1 MRKPH
6 LLFLMF
12 AVLLTSCNSFTKD
25 DSQKDSFFLRK
36 KYHITI
42 IYDINEDGSLSN
54 SYLTPASLNFDIE
67 NTYMDFYYGGLD
79 YFKENGSK
87 FIMSVAFNG
96 SSITY
101 DTDYLNKMNGIN
113 PIVGEYKLDRKRDYV
128 VPFYMNFENANKHLL
143 LDDYNSKRQM
153 YEATAFPEYFIR
165 LNFLLYIK
173 SSESAKKVCLE
184 FGKISKINELEDIPH
199 I

>member
-36 KYHITI
+36 KYHITR

-54 SYLTPASLNFDIE
+54 SYLTPTSLNFDIE

-79 YFKENGSK
+79 YFKENDSK

-96 SSITY
+96 SSTTY

-113 PIVGEYKLDRKRDYV
+113 PIVGVYKLDRKRDYD
-128 VPFYMNFENANKHLL
+128 VPFYINFENANKHLL
-143 LDDYNSKRQM
+143 IDDYRSKRQM
-153 YEATAFPEYFIR
+153 YEATAFPEYYIR
-165 LNFLLYIK
+165 LNFLLYLK
-173 SSESAKKVCLE
+173 SSENAKKVCLE

>member
-12 AVLLTSCNSFTKD
+12 SVLLTSCNSFTKD

-36 KYHITI
+36 KYHITR

-87 FIMSVAFNG
+87 FIMSVSFNG
-96 SSITY
+96 SSTTY
-101 DTDYLNKMNGIN
+101 DTDYLNKMNGII
-113 PIVGEYKLDRKRDYV
+113 PIIGEYKLDRKRDYA
-128 VPFYMNFENANKHLL
+128 VPFYLNFENANKHLL

-153 YEATAFPEYFIR
+153 YEAIAFPEYFIR
-165 LNFLLYIK
+165 LNFLLYLK
-173 SSESAKKVCLE
+173 SSENAKKVCLE

>member
-1 MRKPH
+1 MRKPY
-6 LLFLMF
+6 LFFLMF
-12 AVLLTSCNSFTKD
+12 AVFLTSCNSFTKD

-36 KYHITI
+36 KYHITR

-87 FIMSVAFNG
+87 FIMSVAFN
-96 SSITY
+96 SSSTNY

-113 PIVGEYKLDRKRDYV
+113 PVIGEYKLDRKRDYA
-128 VPFYMNFENANKHLL
+128 VPFHINFENANKHLL
-143 LDDYNSKRQM
+143 LDDYISKIQM
-153 YEATAFPEYFIR
+153 YEAIAFPEYFIR
-165 LNFLLYIK
+165 LNFLLYLK
-173 SSESAKKVCLE
+173 SSENPKKVCLE